1 MGSAERAGELH
12 RAGPRETEFARA
24 LWDDEKALERRNRQT
39 PLRRIGM
46 PDEIGPV
53 AAFLASPA
61 ASFMTGQTIVVDGG
75 VTIARDVGAAGA
87 RSFMGRRPRARV
99 FSGGAQLA
107 GRARE
112 QRLRAAPKDFKSNG
126 LCRVGTFLNRSG
138 RPSTP

>member
-1 MGSAERAGELH
+1 MK
-12 RAGPRETEFARA
+12 TEFARA

-75 VTIARDVGAAGA
+75 VTIA
-87 RSFMGRRPRARV
+87 
-99 FSGGAQLA
+99 
-107 GRARE
+107 
-112 QRLRAAPKDFKSNG
+112 
-126 LCRVGTFLNRSG
+126 
-138 RPSTP
+138 